1 MTSNKQSNPSLVATP
16 VVDENGRLVTVYKK
30 SPAASAS
37 TTTAIPP
44 ASLPKSSLMAQYL
57 SGMDAL
63 SASPTLIGQRL
74 RILMQDTKVHKK
86 IKAVM
91 LAELYEN
98 TLMLIDQSALGIEA
112 EVQKQLLDSCM
123 RQRTVVPL
131 NNAAVVADVAAECDE
146 LHRSVFHTY
155 VDGLQMYRPYKD
167 PLIDWSSKS
176 ADEQEVP
183 RALVQAAIGLKKPYS
198 QVNAW
203 VDGKPR
209 HIMSEYLAELV
220 MKRPR
225 DVQRIIDLVNLR
237 DLPVEREEDITA
249 LEGLLDQNTEN
260 SLISGLL

>member
-1 MTSNKQSNPSLVATP
+1 MTSNKQPNPSLVATP
-16 VVDENGRLVTVYKK
+16 VVDKNGRRTTVHKR
-30 SPAASAS
+30 SLNAPVSGTGS
-37 TTTAIPP
+37 IPP
-44 ASLPKSSLMAQYL
+44 VSSPQSSLMSQYL
-57 SGMDAL
+57 SGMEAL
-63 SASPTLIGQRL
+63 NASPTLIGQRL
-74 RILMQDTKVHKK
+74 RIVMQEAKVHKK

-91 LAELYEN
+91 LAELHED
-98 TLMLIDQSALGIEA
+98 TMTLIDQSALGNEA
-112 EVQKQLLDSCM
+112 EVQKQLIASCM
-123 RQRTVVPL
+123 RQRTVAPL

-146 LHRSVFHTY
+146 LHRKVFATY
-155 VDGLQMYRPYKD
+155 VDGLQMYRYSNT
-167 PLIDWSSKS
+167 PLIDWSSKN

-183 RALVQAAIGLKKPYS
+183 KALVRAAIGLKKPYS
-198 QVNAW
+198 QVNSW

-249 LEGLLDQNTEN
+249 LEGLLDQDTEN